1 MENKLVNAYKKGY
14 NKDYL
19 SFDALSS
26 NEEKL
31 NFIRGLIESIGLYS
45 DEQLTLS
52 GNFTGTLVNYLI
64 DLTFKPMPVKP
75 IDGCSYLQLKG
86 DRAKDFLGIIYN
98 NFKEDHTLATEME
111 IIYNS
116 LKENYTLAK
125 ETKEYIKRNVFNN
138 KPSLQFYLEDK
149 DAVIP
154 SKAYL
159 SDTGY
164 DLTIIKKVKD
174 IGDKTTLY
182 DTGIV
187 VVPPDGYYTR
197 VVGRSSISKTGY
209 TLANCEGIIDNAY
222 RGTIKIALHKYDMT
236 KPEIELPC
244 KIAQLIIEKR
254 YDLPIEIIKEK
265 PQSVRGDGG
274 FGSTNEK

>member
-1 MENKLVNAYKKGY
+1 MEKKLVEAYRKGY

-19 SFDALSS
+19 SFDILDS

-31 NFIRGLIESIGLYS
+31 SFIRGLVESCGIYS
-45 DEQLTLS
+45 ENNLTLVGS
-52 GNFTGTLVNYLI
+52 FTNNLQSYLI
-64 DLTFKPMPVKP
+64 KLTFKPLEIRPMDSY
-75 IDGCSYLQLKG
+75 IYLYLQG
-86 DRAKDFLGIIYN
+86 DRAKDFLGLVYN
-98 NFKEDHTLATEME
+98 NFQEGLFTLNEDTVAF
-111 IIYNS
+111 
-116 LKENYTLAK
+116 
-125 ETKEYIKRNVFNN
+125 IKNKVFNYQ
-138 KPSLQFYLEDK
+138 KPLQFYLEDK
-149 DAVIP
+149 NAVLP
-154 SKAYL
+154 TKAYL

-174 IGDKTTLY
+174 IGNKTALY

-222 RGTIKIALHKYDMT
+222 RGTIKVALHKYDVM

-244 KIAQLIIEKR
+244 KIAQLIIENR
-254 YDLPIEIIKEK
+254 NDLPVKVIKEK
-265 PQSVRGDGG
+265 PLSVRGEGG
-274 FGSTNEK
+274 FGSTNKK

>member
-1 MENKLVNAYKKGY
+1 MENKLVNAYRKGY

-19 SFDALSS
+19 SFDALDS
-26 NEEKL
+26 NEERL
-31 NFIRGLIESIGLYS
+31 SFIRGLIESTGMYTDGHLV
-45 DEQLTLS
+45 LS
-52 GNFTGTLVNYLI
+52 GNFTDTLVDYLI
-64 DLTFKPMPVKP
+64 DLTFKPMPVRP
-75 IDGCSYLQLKG
+75 TDGYSYLQLSG

-98 NFKEDHTLATEME
+98 NFE
-111 IIYNS
+111 
-116 LKENYTLAK
+116 ENYTLAK
-125 ETKEYIKRNVFNN
+125 DTRAFIKGNVFNN
-138 KPSLQFYLEDK
+138 KPPLQFYLEDK

-164 DLTIIKKVKD
+164 DLTVIKKVKD
-174 IGDKTTLY
+174 IGDKTALY
-182 DTGIV
+182 DTGVV

-222 RGTIKIALHKYDMT
+222 RGTIKIALHKYDDT
-236 KPEIELPC
+236 KPDIECPH

-254 YDLPIEIIKEK
+254 YDLPVEIIQEK
-265 PQSVRGDGG
+265 PLSVRGDGG
-274 FGSTNEK
+274 FGSTNKK

>member
-1 MENKLVNAYKKGY
+1 MQKKLVEAYRKGY

-19 SFDALSS
+19 SFDVLDT

-31 NFIRGLIESIGLYS
+31 SFIRGLFESGGMYFGSL
-45 DEQLTLS
+45 LTLN
-52 GNFTGTLVNYLI
+52 GNFTNKLTDYLCV
-64 DLTFKPMPVKP
+64 LTQKP
-75 IDGCSYLQLKG
+75 IACDSISGQPYLELKG
-86 DRAKDFLGIIYN
+86 DRARDFVGILYN
-98 NFKEDHTLATEME
+98 NFIDDNLFTLNKD
-111 IIYNS
+111 IV
-116 LKENYTLAK
+116 KG
-125 ETKEYIKRNVFNN
+125 IKGTVFSYGS
-138 KPSLQFYLEDK
+138 PLQFYLEDEN
-149 DAVIP
+149 AVLP
-154 SKAYL
+154 TKAYL

-174 IGDKTTLY
+174 IGNKTALY

-222 RGTIKIALHKYDMT
+222 RGTIKVALHKYDVM

-254 YDLPIEIIKEK
+254 NDLPIEVIKEK
-265 PQSVRGDGG
+265 PLSVRGEGG
-274 FGSTNEK
+274 FGSTNKK

>member
-1 MENKLVNAYKKGY
+1 MENKLVDAYRKGY

-19 SFDALSS
+19 SFNVLGS

-31 NFIRGLIESIGLYS
+31 SFVRGLIESVGMYTDGHLV
-45 DEQLTLS
+45 LS
-52 GNFTGTLVNYLI
+52 GNFTDALVDYLVG
-64 DLTFKPMPVKP
+64 LTFKPMAVRPA
-75 IDGCSYLQLKG
+75 DGYSYLQLGG
-86 DRAKDFLGIIYN
+86 DRAKDFLGIVYN
-98 NFKEDHTLATEME
+98 NFKED
-111 IIYNS
+111 
-116 LKENYTLAK
+116 YTLIK
-125 ETKEYIKRNVFNN
+125 ETRDFIKESVFNN
-138 KPSLQFYLEDK
+138 KPPLQFYLEDK

-174 IGDKTTLY
+174 LGNKTALY
-182 DTGIV
+182 DTGVV

-222 RGTIKIALHKYDMT
+222 RGTIKVALHKYDVM
-236 KPEIELPC
+236 KPEIELPF

-254 YDLPIEIIKEK
+254 NDLPIEVIKEK
-265 PQSVRGDGG
+265 PQSVRGEGG
-274 FGSTNEK
+274 FGSTNKK